1 MSNAVFNRIRYARLK
16 PSEKTMLLVLASIAN
31 DDGSTQKFA
40 SINSLMA
47 YSCLSRRTV
56 VYSLRTLEDQGIIK
70 TVAKQGET
78 PTYFINPSFAPS
90 KNVGDDNHEN
100 PFDVAEFAPHATIAP
115 LQILQENEQNLH
127 GGGANIAQGDANIA
141 RKYAEFAPYTS
152 TSITSLTPSTPAH
165 DVRAD
170 EKAKIEKPVS
180 EKKPRTQKSAMPTNF
195 GLSDA
200 VKAWAAEHGHTNL
213 EAHLDYFKGYVVANG
228 KKYANWD
235 QALMNAIRGDW
246 AKLKGKTWQQT
257 SQQQPAVEPLTQPI
271 KHKYATHDT
280 VADPAV
286 LARLRSML

>member
-56 VYSLRTLEDQGIIK
+56 VYSLRTLEEQGIIK

-90 KNVGDDNHEN
+90 KNVGDDSHEN

-127 GGGANIAQGDANIA
+127 GGGANIAQGDAKIDG
-141 RKYAEFAPYTS
+141 KYAEFAPYTP

-170 EKAKIEKPVS
+170 EKAKIEKPV
-180 EKKPRTQKSAMPTNF
+180 EKKPQTQKSAMPTNF

-246 AKLKGKTWQQT
+246 AKLKGKTWQQP
-257 SQQQPAVEPLTQPI
+257 SQPAQPAVEPLTQPI

-280 VADPAV
+280 VADPAA